1 MVFISL
7 CICLIVFSNQY
18 IGALQL
24 KKGDYECAVFA
35 NDLEPG
41 AGGDWGLRALEVTL
55 LRLYSATFHFAHRDD
70 NFIYTAIV

>member
-41 AGGDWGLRALEVTL
+41 AGGDYGLWRL
-55 LRLYSATFHFAHRDD
+55 LYSACTLQLFTLRTATITL
-70 NFIYTAIV
+70 FIRR